1 MLERN
6 EKMNNMDFNL
16 ERFKSAQQYD
26 YDIALREIRNGRK
39 TSHWMWYIF
48 PQAKGLGHSRM
59 AEYYGI
65 SSIEEAGAYLAD
77 RELGPRLLEISEA
90 LMKLEEKDAVKIFGF
105 PDVLK
110 LCSCMTLFAAVT
122 GENSVFQRVL
132 DAYYHGRKDD
142 RTLEILSM
150 WAGGR
155 S

>member
-1 MLERN
+1 MD
-6 EKMNNMDFNL
+6 NMDFDL
-16 ERFKSAQQYD
+16 ERFKSAQKYD

-65 SSIEEAGAYLAD
+65 SCIEEAEAYLAD
-77 RELGPRLLEISEA
+77 PELGPRLLEISEA
-90 LMKLEEKDAVKIFGF
+90 LMKLEDKDAVEIFGF

-110 LCSCMTLFAAVT
+110 LCSCMTLFAAVS

-142 RTLEILSM
+142 RTLKIMKM

-155 S
+155 A